1 MHILLKSRMRK
12 AFPLGG
18 MLLSVLICSAAFDAS
33 DGYVTLGKN
42 EFTSAANFSHSLTTA
57 GSWSDGRPPHP
68 DTNYYA
74 AAIGFYPNA
83 KFEGGKLVVSAL
95 RRYEWANWATFEARP
110 CEIPDLQTG
119 TTASS
124 WTQITQLGMA
134 APIMLKGR
142 LTVLGTLA
150 IYAGPKGSASDPGGW
165 FVFANELVGD
175 TNAKM
180 VLTYSSATIA
190 EELWHTGSKFIG
202 KTAEWL
208 GLVEVKDSQ
217 TLVMGAYGFPNAK
230 EIVLSSANA
239 SVASEASAGTV
250 VPLSR
255 LVTKAA
261 ATVRIP
267 FTNSWRV
274 ASLDLAAGTRLDC
287 GAASADAL
295 ADGGIEVT
303 EALTFGGKLKIDLGG
318 ASSLPCASLAILRV
332 PVSVKTLTADDFE
345 LVNCSSRINAHV
357 QIKVDADACAVYVVR
372 KSEGLPSLPY
382 AFDEANGYVVLT
394 NSDVNSGSDV
404 PFCSFSDGGT
414 YPDGPKVG
422 NWSDG
427 YAPHAGAKYCQNGK
441 TLRVRESGAFA
452 GDRLV
457 QLNYLRVPGDATV
470 QIDDWWLLPNG
481 KTTALDWVNKI
492 TSEGASFGR
501 ATLKGRATFFTTEQY
516 PFKFEGGLER
526 HTWQVEMDIVGEAD
540 AGILC
545 AGTSTLVPGEERRLF
560 NVNMIGEASGY
571 YGTVLVS
578 TNATL
583 GLAASGLPN
592 GCVKALTRYATV
604 RGLAAADAV
613 IPVCELVAEDG
624 MTLDVPSTNAFRF
637 GSLAVGNTLVK
648 KGACGFAASGI
659 ATVGANAKIE
669 VSEGRIQALSEDA
682 FNGFDITFADGAG
695 FTVDAE
701 VGVPLR
707 TSGAVSVMSGGT
719 VRVNIMGF
727 RDDSEGRSV
736 IVLAKVPASDAQRL
750 ADSIWVKRIRGFAVS
765 TPRVG
770 DADEN
775 GLAEI
780 SVEIS
785 RIGLTVVVR

>member
-1 MHILLKSRMRK
+1 MHIPLNEKVRK
-12 AFPLGG
+12 AVSFGG
-18 MLLSVLICSAAFDAS
+18 ALLAVSICSAAFDAS
-33 DGYVTLGKN
+33 DGYVTLEKN
-42 EFTSAANFSHSLTTA
+42 EFTSAANFGHSLTTA
-57 GSWSDGRPPHP
+57 GSWNDGRSPHP

-83 KFEGGKLVVSAL
+83 KFEGGKLVVSAM

-119 TTASS
+119 TKASS

-150 IYAGPKGSASDPGGW
+150 IYAGQKGSASDPGGW
-165 FVFANELVGD
+165 FVFANDLVGD
-175 TNAKM
+175 TDAKM

-190 EELWHTGSKFIG
+190 EELRRTGSKFIG
-202 KTAEWL
+202 NTAEWL

-274 ASLDLAAGTRLDC
+274 AWLELAAGTRLDC
-287 GAASADAL
+287 GAASADAV
-295 ADGGIEVT
+295 DGGGIVVT
-303 EALTFGGKLKIDLGG
+303 DSLTLGGRLKIDLGG
-318 ASSLPCASLAILRV
+318 VLRIPRAGLTVIRAPSQAYPLAME
-332 PVSVKTLTADDFE
+332 DFE
-345 LVNCSSRINAHV
+345 FVNCPPRANAQLMV
-357 QIKVDADACAVYVVR
+357 EAAGDERVVR
-372 KSEGLPSLPY
+372 IVQKKDILPSLPS
-382 AFDEANGYVVLT
+382 AFDEANGYVTLT
-394 NSDVNSGSDV
+394 NSDQHGSTLI
-404 PFCSFSDGGT
+404 CSFSDGGD
-414 YPDGPKVG
+414 YPSGEKYG

-427 YAPHAGAKYCQNGK
+427 FAPHAGTNYYQNGQI
-441 TLRVRESGAFA
+441 LRARGSGVFA

-457 QLNYLRVPGDATV
+457 QKTYLRLH
-470 QIDDWWLLPNG
+470 QIGETTIGDWWLLPNENHTEIDRLNQV
-481 KTTALDWVNKI
+481 TT
-492 TSEGASFGR
+492 EGGSYVM
-501 ATLKGRATFFTTEQY
+501 TLKGRATFFTTERC
-516 PFKFEGGLER
+516 PFRFTGGLSGQ
-526 HTWQVEMDIVGEAD
+526 TWNVEMELVGEAD
-540 AGILC
+540 AGILH
-545 AGTSTLVPGEERRLF
+545 AGNPKTNIPGERKNYANLLGRT
-560 NVNMIGEASGY
+560 VDY
-571 YGTVLVS
+571 HGTVLLG
-578 TNATL
+578 TNSIL
-583 GLAASGLPN
+583 GLSSNGLPN
-592 GCVKALTRYATV
+592 GCVKVLTRYATV

-648 KGACGFAASGI
+648 KGAGVFAASGI

-669 VSEGRIQALSEDA
+669 VAEGRIQALSEDA
-682 FNGFDITFADGAG
+682 FNGFDITFSDGAG

-707 TSGAVSVMSGGT
+707 TSGAVSIVPGGT
-719 VRVNIMGF
+719 VRVSITGF

-736 IVLAKVPASDAQRL
+736 IVLAKVPTSDAQRL

-770 DADEN
+770 EADEN
-775 GLAEI
+775 GLAEV